1 MSEMKLIIENWRQ
14 YESREKLLSRSDYI
28 TGVLGV
34 QIPLSEDGNTLQS
47 YSPQLIEE
55 ILKEQQLIEQWWG
68 GEDVLLESPIG
79 DWWQGTKE
87 KVATYPETMQML
99 YRATTDSNMLVKFT
113 KAINRRGL
121 RFKQKIIKF
130 IDFLIAK
137 ASGIQNVVMQKL
149 AQWATAIKD
158 AIQRAVSW
166 VNSITKP
173 WMKALGLVALS
184 VGLQFAWSKIANFA
198 QEFFRC
204 GGEDEEG
211 PAGAVPETAGSVRDV
226 AKGCFLNVA
235 KKFLKDKA
243 QELFGGALK
252 KLSDEGAAMVTGG
265 VTKFWGWLK
274 AIAKGVEFVVA
285 SLAPVLKFFK
295 SRGGL
300 GPENPLGDIT
310 QPTPA
315 PT

>member
-121 RFKQKIIKF
+121 RFKQKIMEF

-158 AIQRAVSW
+158 DIQRAVSW
-166 VNSITKP
+166 VNSITEP

>member
-121 RFKQKIIKF
+121 RFKQKIMEF

-158 AIQRAVSW
+158 DIQRAVSW
-166 VNSITKP
+166 VNSITEP

-184 VGLQFAWSKIANFA
+184 VGLQFAWSKVADFA
-198 QEFFRC
+198 QEFFGC

-211 PAGAVPETAGSVRDV
+211 PAGAVPETAGSARKV
-226 AKGCFLNVA
+226 ATDCFLNVA

-265 VTKFWGWLK
+265 VTKFWGWLV
-274 AIAKGVEFVVA
+274 AIAKSVKFVVA

-300 GPENPLGDIT
+300 DDRRPDIA

>member
-121 RFKQKIIKF
+121 RFKQKIMEF

-158 AIQRAVSW
+158 DIQRAVSW
-166 VNSITKP
+166 VNSITEP

-211 PAGAVPETAGSVRDV
+211 PAGAVPETAGSAQEV
-226 AKGCFLNVA
+226 ATDCFLNVA

-265 VTKFWGWLK
+265 VTKFWGWLV
-274 AIAKGVEFVVA
+274 AIAKSVKFVVA

-300 GPENPLGDIT
+300 DDRRPDIA

>member
-121 RFKQKIIKF
+121 RFKQKIMEF

-158 AIQRAVSW
+158 DIQRAVSW
-166 VNSITKP
+166 VNSITEP

-204 GGEDEEG
+204 GGEEEEG
-211 PAGAVPETAGSVRDV
+211 PAGAVPETAGSAQEV
-226 AKGCFLNVA
+226 ATDCFLNVA

-265 VTKFWGWLK
+265 VTKFWGWLV
-274 AIAKGVEFVVA
+274 AIAKSVKFVVA

-300 GPENPLGDIT
+300 DDRRPDIA

>member
-1 MSEMKLIIENWRQ
+1 MSEMKLIMENWRQ

-47 YSPQLIEE
+47 YSPELIEE

-68 GEDVLLESPIG
+68 GEDVLLEGPIG

-87 KVATYPETMQML
+87 KIATYPETMKML
-99 YRATTDSNMLVKFT
+99 YVATTDSNKLHSFT
-113 KAINRRGL
+113 KAMNRRGL
-121 RFKQKIIKF
+121 GIKEKIMKF

-137 ASGIQNVVMQKL
+137 ASGIQNAVMQKL
-149 AQWATAIKD
+149 AQWATSIKNAINK
-158 AIQRAVSW
+158 ALEW
-166 VNSITKP
+166 LNSITKP

-184 VGLQFAWSKIANFA
+184 VGLQFAWSKVADFA
-198 QEFFRC
+198 QEFFGC

-211 PAGAVPETAGSVRDV
+211 PAGAVPETAGSAQEV
-226 AKGCFLNVA
+226 ATDCFLNVA

-252 KLSDEGAAMVTGG
+252 KLADEGAAIVTGG
-265 VTKFWGWLK
+265 VTKFWGWLV
-274 AIAKGVEFVVA
+274 AIAKGVKFVVA

-300 GPENPLGDIT
+300 ESSEDRPDIA